1 MSKEYIFFNA
11 SKKYSNYNNVLTDIA
26 DKLESIVLNKY
37 DINEIKEDL
46 TDIIIMMNRIINE
59 NKNNL
64 KKVNS
69 EIEKL
74 NMKSYN
80 QSSDERTEF
89 KDGIFIGKI
98 INNKK
103 EGRGKFLFNNK
114 ETYEGEYE
122 NNLR

>member
-46 TDIIIMMNRIINE
+46 TDIIIIMMNRIINE

-64 KKVNS
+64 KK
-69 EIEKL
+69 
-74 NMKSYN
+74 
-80 QSSDERTEF
+80 
-89 KDGIFIGKI
+89 
-98 INNKK
+98 
-103 EGRGKFLFNNK
+103 
-114 ETYEGEYE
+114 
-122 NNLR
+122 